1 MRLYFANRYTGTSGV
16 GQRVFDVSVN
26 STTVLDH
33 YDIVADVGDQTGT
46 MKAFDV
52 TSTGNITIDFKH
64 EVENP
69 LINGIEIVKEG
80 APPSVSVD
88 DLDYRAMSGASIGP
102 LTKIDGGGVNWG
114 SVRGAFM
121 VGDTMYYGL
130 SSGTFYKATF
140 DGTTL
145 GIPTAD
151 DPYNDLF
158 WSNVSTGS
166 GQTYRGVISPYYGEL
181 PSVTGAFYN
190 GGHMYY
196 TLNGQPKL
204 YWRDFNPESGIVGS
218 VEFSSSGAD
227 MSKVAGMFLSGST
240 LYWASKADGALHS
253 VPFSNSTVSTTGD
266 SIVSSPST
274 DGNDWRSRNLLAYGS
289 PTFPNQLPT
298 ASATGSCS
306 GQNCSFDGTN
316 SSDPD
321 GSIASYAWNFGD
333 GTTGSGATP
342 THHYNQAGTYTVS
355 LAVTDNRGG
364 QSTPSTTTVTAVQS
378 ATPLTFVGQAS
389 GNTRGTS
396 ASLTAPAGIS
406 AGDTQLLFV
415 TVADVVTPGQPSGL
429 IGWTQVAQQVSG
441 PMTTTV

>member
-1 MRLYFANRYTGTSGV
+1 
-16 GQRVFDVSVN
+16 
-26 STTVLDH
+26 
-33 YDIVADVGDQTGT
+33 
-46 MKAFDV
+46 
-52 TSTGNITIDFKH
+52 
-64 EVENP
+64 
-69 LINGIEIVKEG
+69 
-80 APPSVSVD
+80 
-88 DLDYRAMSGASIGP
+88 
-102 LTKIDGGGVNWG
+102 
-114 SVRGAFM
+114 
-121 VGDTMYYGL
+121 MYYGL
-130 SSGTFYKATF
+130 SSGTFYEATF

-145 GIPTAD
+145 GAPTAV
-151 DPYNDLF
+151 DPYNDPF

-204 YWRDFNPESGIVGS
+204 YWLDFNPESGIVGS

-253 VPFSNSTVSTTGD
+253 VPFSSSTVSTTGD

-298 ASATGSCS
+298 ASATGGCS
-306 GQNCSFDGTN
+306 SQNCSFDGTN

-355 LAVTDNRGG
+355 LVVTDNRGG
-364 QSTPSTTTVTAVQS
+364 QSTPSTTTVTAVQN

-406 AGDTQLLFV
+406 AGDTAAAVRHRCPTWSRRASL
-415 TVADVVTPGQPSGL
+415 SGL
-429 IGWTQVAQQVSG
+429 IGWTQIAPAGIRADDHDRLPAHRCGWRFGHEGDRDGQRLHGHRSCRWSI
-441 PMTTTV
+441 TRACR